1 MAGPHEAIFGKLRNT
16 AAVTAICSTRISPG
30 IIEYGVPL
38 PAIAYFQV
46 SDPRDHAMG
55 RDPNVGHPRFQI
67 DIYSTS
73 FAQMKALGNAVRNS
87 LRDYTGSTWGR
98 IQRMFY
104 EGQLEFVD
112 VDPETKLVTHRAAQD
127 YIIWWNT

>member
-1 MAGPHEAIFGKLRNT
+1 MAGPHEAIFGRLSHT
-16 AAVTAICSTRISPG
+16 VAVTTLCSTRISPA
-30 IIEYGVPL
+30 IIEYNVKL

-46 SDPRDHAMG
+46 SDPREHAMG

-73 FAQMKALGNAVRNS
+73 FSQMKALANAVKNS
-87 LRDYTGSTWGR
+87 LRDYSGSTWGT
-98 IQRMFY
+98 IQRIFY
-104 EGQLEFVD
+104 EGQQEFID
-112 VDPETKLVTHRAAQD
+112 VDPETKLVAHRAAQD

>member
-30 IIEYGVPL
+30 FIDYNVKL

-46 SDPRDHAMG
+46 SDPRVHAMG
-55 RDPNVGHPRFQI
+55 RDPNVGSPRFQV

-73 FAQMKALGNAVRNS
+73 FSQMKTLANAVRNS
-87 LRDYTGSTWGR
+87 LRDYTGSTWGT

-104 EGQLEFVD
+104 EGQIEFVD
-112 VDPETKLVTHRAAQD
+112 IDPESKLVTHRAAQD